1 MQNIL
6 EFETVD
12 LDIENNELIIIDQ
25 TLLPGRIEILRLTE
39 AKDIWDAIHELK
51 VRGAP
56 AIGVAAA
63 MGLYILSCRIK
74 ASDSE
79 EFYTEFV
86 RVRNYLDSSRPT
98 AVNLHWALM
107 RMDSVVKNNMAKTP
121 SEIIDALRAEAVAI
135 KEEDIAVCKAI
146 GEYGLTLIQ
155 DG

>member
-63 MGLYILSCRIK
+63 MGLYILSCRLRLQIVK
-74 ASDSE
+74 SSIQNSSGSGIILIHQGLPPST
-79 EFYTEFV
+79 YTG
-86 RVRNYLDSSRPT
+86 
-98 AVNLHWALM
+98 H
-107 RMDSVVKNNMAKTP
+107 
-121 SEIIDALRAEAVAI
+121 
-135 KEEDIAVCKAI
+135 
-146 GEYGLTLIQ
+146 
-155 DG
+155 